1 MTHSMKLKDNPFNKI
16 ASGEKT
22 IELRL
27 YDEKRKRIKVGD
39 RIEFTKISH
48 PDKKLITEVIA
59 LHLFSSFK
67 ELYSALPLEKCG
79 YGMEELKNASF
90 GTWNSIIPLRSSRN
104 TALSELNCVFWIKK
118 QANRRVYSEYNQG
131 GVPCYIS
138 RTSKRRS

>member
-1 MTHSMKLKDNPFNKI
+1 MTHLMKLKDNPFNKI

-90 GTWNSIIPLRSSRN
+90 RDMEQYYTLEEQSQYGVVGI
-104 TALSELNCVFWIKK
+104 ELCILDK
-118 QANRRVYSEYNQG
+118 
-131 GVPCYIS
+131 
-138 RTSKRRS
+138 